1 MLHTVN
7 ILIHVYS
14 HEPHADRRVHP
25 LSLRAAKA
33 SPLPCADMFTSVD
46 ILYHSNHSVSLKKR
60 SRL

>member
-1 MLHTVN
+1 MLHNVN

-14 HEPHADRRVHP
+14 HEPHADQRVRP

-46 ILYHSNHSVSLKKR
+46 ILYHSNQTQP
-60 SRL
+60 